1 MINSSLRA
9 IAAPVKLLHECVGC
23 TCTVEMQN
31 GDVYRGLVI
40 DVEDCWNIQINECI
54 YTSRTGQSTKLAHV
68 YLRGSQVRYV
78 IAPDM
83 LKNSPIFKHV
93 TPKDR
98 AKTADEIN
106 RITMQRHPNK
116 RNRVK

>member
-1 MINSSLRA
+1 
-9 IAAPVKLLHECVGC
+9 
-23 TCTVEMQN
+23 MQN

-54 YTSRTGQSTKLAHV
+54 YTSRTGQVCKIVVVFFFMHIYHYTYIKPTQSTKLAHV

-93 TPKDR
+93 TPQDR

-106 RITMQRHPNK
+106 RTSTQRHPNK
-116 RNRVK
+116 RSRVK